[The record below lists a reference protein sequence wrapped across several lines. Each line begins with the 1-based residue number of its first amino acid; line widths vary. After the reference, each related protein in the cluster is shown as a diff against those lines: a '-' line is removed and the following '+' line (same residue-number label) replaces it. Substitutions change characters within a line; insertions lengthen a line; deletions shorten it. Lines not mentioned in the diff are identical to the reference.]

1 MALAVLPM
9 GLHQLGL
16 VGPVTYAPLLPPPG
30 IAADN
35 IDQKTKDLASVVK
48 GADTI
53 DAQVQLAMMTLRKS
67 GAGVQEL
74 GQRFQDIRKIT
85 DNVSRLLEQE
95 ARTALDRLVKANDI
109 TIESV
114 FVVVNTPSTDAWA
127 EVTVN
132 YVNRRLPVPKIKTQ
146 SVAIRP
152 EATS

>member
-1 MALAVLPM
+1 MALVVLPM
-9 GLHQLGL
+9 GLHRLGL
-16 VGPVTYAPLLPPPG
+16 DGPPTYDPMLGAPG

-35 IDQKTKDLASVVK
+35 IDPETKDLASLTK
-48 GADTI
+48 GADAI
-53 DAQVQLAMMTLRKS
+53 DAQVQLAMGTLRKS

-85 DNVSRLLEQE
+85 DNVSTLLEQE

-109 TIESV
+109 TIESI

-132 YVNRRLPVPKIKTQ
+132 YVNRRLPVPKVQTA

>member
-1 MALAVLPM
+1 MALVVLPM
-9 GLHQLGL
+9 GLHRLGL
-16 VGPVTYAPLLPPPG
+16 DGPPTYAPLPAAPG

-35 IDQKTKDLASVVK
+35 IDQETKDLASMLE
-48 GADTI
+48 GADAI
-53 DAQVQLAMMTLRKS
+53 DAQVQLAMTTLRKS
-67 GAGVQEL
+67 GAAVQEL

-85 DNVSRLLEQE
+85 DNVSILLEQE
-95 ARTALDRLVKANDI
+95 ARTALARLVKANDI

-132 YVNRRLPVPKIKTQ
+132 YVNRRLAVPKVQTK
-146 SVAIRP
+146 SVEIRP